1 MIVNTMLTLLRLL
14 FFGRGHCPFVG
25 AEALQLSAA
34 VALLFALAVLTLA
47 ECYVVV
53 HFESASSLQKMVYSF
68 VNLGILTS
76 FLFALVYQR
85 IGNF

>member
-34 VALLFALAVLTLA
+34 VALLFALTVLTLA
-47 ECYVVV
+47 ECYVVI
-53 HFESASSLQKMVYSF
+53 HFESASSLQKRVHLFGSVGF
-68 VNLGILTS
+68 VIEM
-76 FLFALVYQR
+76 
-85 IGNF
+85 